1 MAWGEVFGI
10 IAAGWIAI
18 NVLFVAFMMFVCKSK
33 SGNLKMDK
41 RGEFMYG
48 HDEESEEPFVV
59 RELKAKA
66 DLFLER
72 NRLYG
77 DNYKRFGAV
86 FSLVMQGQN
95 LDTSNPSDMCRLGIL
110 VQIVGKV
117 TRYGENF
124 NRGGHDDSLDDI
136 AVYSLMLKEL
146 DQDASKSEEEE
157 WAPQEVTGLGLDL
170 SKCKYSLSEEVKR
183 KVRVE
188 LGSYGL

>member
-1 MAWGEVFGI
+1 MDRNQRSVRR
-10 IAAGWIAI
+10 
-18 NVLFVAFMMFVCKSK
+18 VYDVCKSK
-33 SGNLKMDK
+33 SGNLKMDAG
-41 RGEFMYG
+41 GEFMYG
-48 HDEESEEPFVV
+48 HDEEKEEPFVV

-72 NRLYG
+72 NRIYG
-77 DNYKRFGAV
+77 DNYKRFGAI
-86 FSLVMQGQN
+86 FSMIMQGQN

-146 DQDASKSEEEE
+146 DGNASGAEEENPFKTLKDDILTE
-157 WAPQEVTGLGLDL
+157 EDKGKLRGDL
-170 SKCKYSLSEEVKR
+170 ECLVKAFGR
-183 KVRVE
+183 
-188 LGSYGL
+188 L

>member
-1 MAWGEVFGI
+1 
-10 IAAGWIAI
+10 
-18 NVLFVAFMMFVCKSK
+18 
-33 SGNLKMDK
+33 MDK

-48 HDEESEEPFVV
+48 HDEENEEPFVV

-72 NRLYG
+72 NKLYG

-136 AVYSLMLKEL
+136 AVYALMLKEL
-146 DQDASKSEEEE
+146 DDDSNKKETTH
-157 WAPQEVTGLGLDL
+157 PFPGITITRTKTTLPV
-170 SKCKYSLSEEVKR
+170 
-183 KVRVE
+183 
-188 LGSYGL
+188 

>member
-10 IAAGWIAI
+10 IAAGWSVICI
-18 NVLFVAFMMFVCKSK
+18 LFVAFMMFAHRKRK
-33 SGNLKMDK
+33 NQKMDK

-72 NRLYG
+72 NKLYG
-77 DNYKRFGAV
+77 DNYKRFGAI
-86 FSLVMQGQN
+86 FSMIMQGQN
-95 LDTSNPSDMCRLGIL
+95 LDTSNYEDMCRLGIL

-146 DQDASKSEEEE
+146 DGNASKVEEEKPFTFVKDDIFSEEDRRR
-157 WAPQEVTGLGLDL
+157 ARKIIGLPI
-170 SKCKYSLSEEVKR
+170 
-183 KVRVE
+183 
-188 LGSYGL
+188 

>member
-1 MAWGEVFGI
+1 MDRNQRSVRRI
-10 IAAGWIAI
+10 YD
-18 NVLFVAFMMFVCKSK
+18 VCKSK

-48 HDEESEEPFVV
+48 HDEENKEPFVV

-72 NRLYG
+72 NRIYG
-77 DNYKRFGAV
+77 DNYKRFGAI
-86 FSLVMQGQN
+86 FSMIMQGQN

-146 DQDASKSEEEE
+146 DGNASGAEEEN
-157 WAPQEVTGLGLDL
+157 PFKTLKDDF
-170 SKCKYSLSEEVKR
+170 SPEEER
-183 KVRVE
+183 RRN
-188 LGSYGL
+188 LCL

>member
-95 LDTSNPSDMCRLGIL
+95 LDTANHNDMSRLGIL
-110 VQIVGKV
+110 VQIVGKI

-136 AVYSLMLKEL
+136 AVYAIMLKEL
-146 DQDASKSEEEE
+146 DQD
-157 WAPQEVTGLGLDL
+157 GLDGIG
-170 SKCKYSLSEEVKR
+170 KNETTKIIKR
-183 KVRVE
+183 GLEGGVTSFGPVR
-188 LGSYGL
+188 S